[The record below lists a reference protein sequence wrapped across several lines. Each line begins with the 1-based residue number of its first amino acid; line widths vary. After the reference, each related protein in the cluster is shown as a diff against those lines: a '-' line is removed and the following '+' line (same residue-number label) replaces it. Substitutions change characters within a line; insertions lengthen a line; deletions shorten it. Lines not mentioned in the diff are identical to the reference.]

1 MGRTDVEPGSGGV
14 LHQAV
19 AIAAKDLEIEWRS
32 RVALARIV
40 PFAGVLTLL
49 FAIAL
54 DPDRGLLPRV
64 APGLFWV
71 SVLLCG
77 LLALGRSFAIERE
90 NGAGQGLLMSGTDP
104 AALYLGKV
112 TALTVQLM
120 VLEVVLGVVMV
131 AVYDV
136 TVHGLLLAAV
146 AAVLATIGIAAAGT
160 LYGAFVGLDHS
171 RDSLLA
177 ILLLP
182 VLVPVLLGA
191 TEVFESATA
200 GATDGDVAWLGL
212 LAAFAALYGGMGVLS
227 FPSLFEEG

>member
-1 MGRTDVEPGSGGV
+1 MLV
-14 LHQAV
+14 QAA
-19 AIAAKDLEIEWRS
+19 AIAGKDLEIEWRS
-32 RVALARIV
+32 RVALARIL

-71 SVLLCG
+71 SALLCA
-77 LLALGRSFAIERE
+77 LLALGRSFGIERD
-90 NGAGQGLLMSGTDP
+90 NGAGQGLVLSGADP
-104 AALYLGKV
+104 AALYLGKAA
-112 TALTVQLM
+112 ALTVQLLA
-120 VLEVVLGVVMV
+120 LEAVLGAVMV

-136 TVHGLLLAAV
+136 TVRGLLLATVAAV
-146 AAVLATIGIAAAGT
+146 AATAGIAAAGT

-182 VLVPVLLGA
+182 VLVPVLLGG
-191 TEVFESATA
+191 TQVLESATS
-200 GATDGDVAWLGL
+200 GSGDGDLAWLGL
-212 LAAFAALYGGMGVLS
+212 LTVFAALYAGMGVLS
-227 FPSLFEEG
+227 FASIFEEA